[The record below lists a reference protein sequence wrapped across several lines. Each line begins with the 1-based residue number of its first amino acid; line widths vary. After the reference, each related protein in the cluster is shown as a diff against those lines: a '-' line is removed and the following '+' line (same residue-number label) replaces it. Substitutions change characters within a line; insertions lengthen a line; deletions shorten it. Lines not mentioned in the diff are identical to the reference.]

1 MAAAVLGAV
10 PLIFASGAGA
20 EARLALGWIIVG
32 GLGLAT
38 IFTLLL
44 TPVAYRILAP
54 LSQPRAAETQKLI
67 DELKAAPRTTSHA

>member
-1 MAAAVLGAV
+1 LQ
-10 PLIFASGAGA
+10 ISRA

-38 IFTLLL
+38 IFTLFL

-54 LSQPRAAETQKLI
+54 LSQPRAAETQRLI
-67 DELKAAPRTTSHA
+67 EELRAAPAPPRHA